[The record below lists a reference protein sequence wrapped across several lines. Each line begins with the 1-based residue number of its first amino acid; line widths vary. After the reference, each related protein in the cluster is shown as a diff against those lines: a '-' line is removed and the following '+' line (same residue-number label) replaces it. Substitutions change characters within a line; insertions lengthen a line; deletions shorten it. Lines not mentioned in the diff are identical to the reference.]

1 MIEEKYLKLAVDW
14 KNGKRDFDKGIELL
28 RSARFRPA
36 VINKLVKDRNRP
48 DAPER
53 LLVNMNAL
61 ISAFCTPGTELLH
74 DTDPDLHVFE
84 GKEDTTTQEPAAESG
99 ILSHENDEGNIGL
112 IAKRYA
118 ALYRQRDQA
127 FNQLKKVGESND
139 EQSCILRQQ
148 LTEQIERCTDDMERI
163 YPYYQNYIETGEQP
177 VDSQVVAAAFFEDL
191 NREEQGAPPSE
202 PEQSVDILSL
212 SKDEL
217 VKLQYNLAK
226 RIQRTKNKLLYQ
238 NENKLP
244 EENPLPDGPKR
255 IKLEK
260 RIISLEQELE
270 SVKVKVA
277 QLS

>member
-36 VINKLVKDRNRP
+36 VVNKLEKDRNRP

-61 ISAFCTPGTELLH
+61 ISAFCTPGTELLQ

-84 GKEDTTTQEPAAESG
+84 GKEDTTTQEPTAEAG

-112 IAKRYA
+112 IVKRYA
-118 ALYRQRDQA
+118 DLYRQRDAA

-139 EQSCILRQQ
+139 EPSCFLRQQ
-148 LTEQIERCTDDMERI
+148 LTEQIERATDEMERI
-163 YPYYQNYIETGEQP
+163 YPYYQKFTETGVQP
-177 VDSQVVAAAFFEDL
+177 SEADVVVATTVLMND
-191 NREEQGAPPSE
+191 QGTEISPSE

-270 SVKVKVA
+270 RVKLKIA
-277 QLS
+277 ELS